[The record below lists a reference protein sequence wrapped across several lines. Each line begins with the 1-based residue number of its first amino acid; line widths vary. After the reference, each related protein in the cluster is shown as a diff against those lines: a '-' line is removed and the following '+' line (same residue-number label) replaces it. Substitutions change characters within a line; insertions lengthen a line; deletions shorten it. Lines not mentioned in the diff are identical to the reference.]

1 MSVGTENVKHVEVL
15 RMVATN
21 IRSNLESLPSIA
33 GDWADKL
40 DFVLAAL
47 QREAA
52 GDGEVVAETI
62 AWWWQR
68 LPHMEPHAAA
78 MCEELLRSIGC
89 APRPTGTDGCGACAD
104 GCSGRGCMLA
114 GDSPASA
121 EPGEVDPVPWRCP
134 HCINR
139 GIKPC
144 PHSCENW
151 RKEVAEARGGGEA
164 VYQIRPKKLPGGWFE
179 VSADNFR
186 DYAHAESNYEH
197 RILYT
202 HPTPAA
208 LDAEDGIKLEILRI
222 ARSENL
228 DPVTVYFEDHA
239 PGVGRVTIACYGD
252 AWTAVW
258 NAMGDCTVRQFIESV
273 VDKGYLSGAML
284 QLCGGSSRDRKYA
297 ERIAAAVIDAARAT
311 TGASE

>member
-1 MSVGTENVKHVEVL
+1 
-15 RMVATN
+15 
-21 IRSNLESLPSIA
+21 
-33 GDWADKL
+33 
-40 DFVLAAL
+40 
-47 QREAA
+47 
-52 GDGEVVAETI
+52 
-62 AWWWQR
+62 
-68 LPHMEPHAAA
+68 
-78 MCEELLRSIGC
+78 
-89 APRPTGTDGCGACAD
+89 
-104 GCSGRGCMLA
+104 
-114 GDSPASA
+114 
-121 EPGEVDPVPWRCP
+121 VDPVPWRCP